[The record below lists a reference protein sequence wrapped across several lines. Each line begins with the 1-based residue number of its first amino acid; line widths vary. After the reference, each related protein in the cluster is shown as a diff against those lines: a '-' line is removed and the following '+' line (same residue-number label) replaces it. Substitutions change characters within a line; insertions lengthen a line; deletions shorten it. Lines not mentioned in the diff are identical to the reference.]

1 MQRQLRVAPLIASD
15 RVHRGVWFARTLSS
29 CGFSSLPRQGAYA
42 NTRRLDHQQIAGK
55 LARVD
60 ANDLRYQLSFRRTR
74 HAIEFQQDYA
84 THLQP
89 LANDQLAKIAI
100 LRDEDAVIAI
110 CLIQDVFI

>member
-1 MQRQLRVAPLIASD
+1 M
-15 RVHRGVWFARTLSS
+15 TLLWVKV
-29 CGFSSLPRQGAYA
+29 GGLWPV
-42 NTRRLDHQQIAGK
+42 NTGGRIRSFHILSELSRHHQQIAGK
-55 LARVD
+55 LASVD

-74 HAIEFQQDYA
+74 QAIEFQQDY
-84 THLQP
+84 TTNLQP